1 VGGAGI
7 QLQPT
12 ARGLGWRQ
20 AQPSEMF
27 LDVVF
32 LQDFETLFGDSVMV
46 LELGSANVQTTESL
60 FGDFGQETSGY
71 RWGLGGNQQ
80 FFGGV
85 SSILIGNMLI

>member
-46 LELGSANVQTTESL
+46 LELGSANFRLLNRSL
-60 FGDFGQETSGY
+60 EI
-71 RWGLGGNQQ
+71 LGKKHLDTVGALGEISN
-80 FFGGV
+80 FSV
-85 SSILIGNMLI
+85 E